1 MKHYFNTNKV
11 LSVTALAIGAITIFF
26 ACKKDDAKSGAD
38 DKKDNNTISAA
49 VSEANVNAIYED
61 VFNASIDYNRRELPP
76 GGRKAP
82 EQADTDPNPNVCYGV
97 FTAEPGDVLTYPK
110 TLTIDFENGCTDGRG
125 ITRKGKLK
133 IKLTSILWLQD
144 AKATVTFENYFVN
157 GIKVEGTVVITT
169 TSWLSAKKT
178 FTYAVT
184 DGKVTYPNGY
194 TATYSGTRT
203 VEYKDKNTADLKDD
217 VFEITGNAIL
227 KDSLGTAT
235 VAITKPLQRQLTCP
249 WIQAGEVTVTLNGH
263 RGKLDYGNAA
273 ECDKKATLTI
283 GDKTKEIT
291 L

>member
-38 DKKDNNTISAA
+38 DKRDNNTISVA
-49 VSEANVNAIYED
+49 VSQAQVNNIYED
-61 VFNASIDYNRRELPP
+61 VFNTSIDYNRRELPP

-82 EQADTDPNPNVCYGV
+82 EQADTEPNTCFANI
-97 FTAEPGDVLTYPK
+97 EMIPGDVTVFPK
-110 TLTIDFENGCTDGRG
+110 ALYIDFEGGCTDSRG

-133 IKLTSILWLQD
+133 IQLTKILWQGE
-144 AKATVTFENYFVN
+144 AKATVTFENYSVN
-157 GIKVEGTVVITT
+157 GIKVEGTVEITT

-178 FTYAVT
+178 FTYTVK

-194 TATYSGTRT
+194 TASYSGTRT
-203 VEYKDKNTADLKDD
+203 VEYKDMGSATTSDDL
-217 VFEITGNAIL
+217 FEMTGAATL

-235 VAITKPLQRQLTCP
+235 VNISKPLQRQLICP

-263 RGKLDYGNAA
+263 SAKLDYGTATV
-273 ECDKKATLTI
+273 CDRKAILTI
-283 GDKTKEIT
+283 GDKTKEIE